1 MCVVNQATM
10 SLQRMPLSL
19 RGSVEIWVESRANLL
34 EWCQHGAEDMVRDQE
49 VDEYH
54 QCENISREKYEK
66 TS

>member
-1 MCVVNQATM
+1 M

-19 RGSVEIWVESRANLL
+19 RGSVEIWAASRAILL
-34 EWCQHGAEDMVRDQE
+34 QWCQPRAKDLVRDKE

-54 QCENISREKYEK
+54 QHENLSYEKYEK